1 MTLLKSA
8 CYFVLTKIPYRYY
21 SMQGWQLCMIRGL
34 LTGNMQYWREWGG
47 VISWIDPFSTFFIC
61 SLSLVRMSN
70 YALTLLVI
78 FYLQQLERP
87 ILYPLHT
94 LIQHYQVFL
103 RKMCHHDFFIIQLI

>member
-1 MTLLKSA
+1 
-8 CYFVLTKIPYRYY
+8 
-21 SMQGWQLCMIRGL
+21 
-34 LTGNMQYWREWGG
+34 
-47 VISWIDPFSTFFIC
+47 
-61 SLSLVRMSN
+61 MSN